1 MDHPGK
7 SSSQIS
13 LGLSIKPVAHMGT
26 FLSDTTWIPVDQA
39 VGWPGPE
46 NLLQPLLYLT
56 FLVFHPPPT
65 PPSPRAWSS
74 HSPSSI
80 YISSIIPLP
89 MHQNFIFFLT
99 VLSLML
105 LITHLLSPS
114 SCIHLF
120 SYIHLSSD
128 LTFLPPHPPSPP
140 VPASSP
146 LHLLQPFPSLLF
158 PLFHFWSRILSSDLR
173 LLTGTEA
180 PLSAAHISQRP
191 KGTVHMVVGAG
202 CPCHLN
208 LRPEWSRHPPW
219 ASLLEV
225 SVGAEGTALAHLSD
239 FHFWMWASP
248 QDGNEVTRRVWGSGG
263 SEQGRQVSERQS
275 RSVTTRA
282 SNCLGTRSRMG
293 SEQQIQ
299 LWGLC
304 HSNQYGAHPIGREHH

>member
-46 NLLQPLLYLT
+46 NLLQPLLHLT
-56 FLVFHPPPT
+56 FLLFHPPPT

-128 LTFLPPHPPSPP
+128 LTFLPPHPPSPL

-146 LHLLQPFPSLLF
+146 LLLLQPLHSLLL
-158 PLFHFWSRILSSDLR
+158 PLFHF
-173 LLTGTEA
+173 
-180 PLSAAHISQRP
+180 
-191 KGTVHMVVGAG
+191 
-202 CPCHLN
+202 
-208 LRPEWSRHPPW
+208 
-219 ASLLEV
+219 
-225 SVGAEGTALAHLSD
+225 
-239 FHFWMWASP
+239 
-248 QDGNEVTRRVWGSGG
+248 
-263 SEQGRQVSERQS
+263 
-275 RSVTTRA
+275 
-282 SNCLGTRSRMG
+282 
-293 SEQQIQ
+293 
-299 LWGLC
+299 
-304 HSNQYGAHPIGREHH
+304 